1 MINKLSIL
9 FAVIG
14 IVICVFN
21 LIFPDRLP
29 IFGLLSAFLGAIIFI
44 LNWHNG
50 WKSVLLTVYLVAIL
64 GSLIGSNGYA
74 IFQTWYTITTVAVL
88 PLVCL
93 FLGLSM
99 DSGTILDRIRESQAY
114 ILCIASI
121 ALANYMFVAIV
132 SFAA

>member
-50 WKSVLLTVYLVAIL
+50 WKSVLLAVYLVAIL
-64 GSLIGSNGYA
+64 GSLIGSSGYV
-74 IFQTWYTITTVAVL
+74 IFQTWYTITTVALL
-88 PLVCL
+88 PLACL
-93 FLGLSM
+93 LLGLSM
-99 DSGTILDRIRESQAY
+99 DSGAILDRLKENQAY
-114 ILCIASI
+114 ILCITSI
-121 ALANYMFVAIV
+121 GLANFMFVAIV

>member
-9 FAVIG
+9 FAGIG

-21 LIFPDRLP
+21 LMFPDRLP

-50 WKSVLLTVYLVAIL
+50 WKSVLLAVYLVAIL

-74 IFQTWYTITTVAVL
+74 IFQTWYTITSVAVL

-93 FLGLSM
+93 LLGLSM
-99 DSGTILDRIRESQAY
+99 SSGSILSRLRENLAFLLS
-114 ILCIASI
+114 IASI
-121 ALANYMFVAIV
+121 CLSNLLFISIV